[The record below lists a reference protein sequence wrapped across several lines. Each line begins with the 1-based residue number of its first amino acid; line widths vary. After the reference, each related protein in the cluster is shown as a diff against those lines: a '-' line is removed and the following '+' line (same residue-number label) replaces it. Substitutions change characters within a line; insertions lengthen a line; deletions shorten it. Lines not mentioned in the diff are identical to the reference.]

1 MSESLPIVRI
11 FWSGGFDSSFRMVQ
25 LSKQNVTI
33 QPYYICN
40 DLGRRKP
47 RELHAIAS
55 ITEDIENNPET
66 NCTILP
72 LIKKR
77 VEDIPHDKQILE
89 AYTRLAKNF
98 GLARQYY
105 WFASFCEA
113 ENISGV
119 ELGIEKSELS
129 TLIRCIN
136 ACGKVTAINEGS
148 ISYYTVDSAE
158 SPRDL
163 SLVLGSFRFPIPLFD
178 TTKKQLVEL
187 YEEYGYGHVMDKTW
201 FCCRPINGE
210 PCGTCITCRNAIKA
224 GLQCRFSD
232 EALERYE
239 NYHGSRNL
247 LAWVGKRT
255 NIFPILIRLR
265 LLNVARKMLGRLR
278 QMQSQ

>member
-1 MSESLPIVRI
+1 MSSMPIVRI

-33 QPYYICN
+33 QPYYICD
-40 DLGRRKP
+40 DLDRRKQR
-47 RELHAIAS
+47 RELQAIAS

-89 AYTRLAKNF
+89 AYTRLAKNA

-105 WFASFCEA
+105 WFVSFCKA
-113 ENISGV
+113 EYIFGV
-119 ELGIEKSELS
+119 ELGAEKDEHGS
-129 TLIRCIN
+129 IMRCID
-136 ACGKVTAINEGS
+136 ACGKVTAINEGN
-148 ISYYTVDSAE
+148 ISYYIVDSAA
-158 SPRDL
+158 SSRDL
-163 SLVLGSFRFPIPLFD
+163 SLVLGRFRFPIPLFD

-187 YEEYGYGHVMDKTW
+187 YKEYGYGHVIDKTW

-210 PCGTCITCRNAIKA
+210 PCGTCATCRYALRA
-224 GLQCRFSD
+224 GMQFRFSD
-232 EALERYE
+232 KALERYE
-239 NYHGSRNL
+239 NYHGRVGL

-255 NIFPILIRLR
+255 NIFAILIRLR
-265 LLNVARKMLGRLR
+265 LLNVARKMLARLG
-278 QMQSQ
+278 QTQSQ